1 MASTRNH
8 NQAYDYA
15 CKKKQIQ
22 KHASHRFEPLFHE
35 PKHAYQSFVLGANPT
50 KLNANT
56 LSYNAVDVESTLR
69 GIRSCNLEGSSFQ
82 ASLQPKDYY
91 TVELFDSHLQ
101 NNVYV
106 PRPFYHDSDQR
117 VGFHNL

>member
-1 MASTRNH
+1 MSS
-8 NQAYDYA
+8 NQIINQPHDYL
-15 CKKKQIQ
+15 CKKRQNESMLNYNINANYSEQ
-22 KHASHRFEPLFHE
+22 KKPVHM
-35 PKHAYQSFVLGANPT
+35 FVLGSIPT
-50 KLNANT
+50 KMGAHHFT
-56 LSYNAVDVESTLR
+56 HRHIDVESTLR